1 MAEPTDP
8 GPPGVE
14 DELFRN
20 AMAEWA
26 STVTVVAVRDPDDG
40 RVHATTV
47 SSFAPVSSDPPEV
60 VVALN
65 ASAQALPFVRNGGAL
80 GISLLAEGQ
89 TRWARVFADPFPVG
103 PMPWAGEG
111 VPTIPEAAVALECA
125 VRAVHAT
132 EGRSRLVIARVVRVA
147 VVGNDR
153 PLLYWRRGYHRPAD
167 D

>member
-1 MAEPTDP
+1 MAERT
-8 GPPGVE
+8 GPHGVA
-14 DELFRN
+14 DDVFRN

-65 ASAQALPFVRNGGAL
+65 ANAQALPFVREGRAL
-80 GISLLAEGQ
+80 GISLLAESQ

-103 PMPWAGEG
+103 PMPWAEQG
-111 VPTIPEAAVALECA
+111 VPLIPGAVLALECA
-125 VRAVHAT
+125 AVGVHAT
-132 EGRSRLVIARVVRVA
+132 EGGSRLVVARVVGA
-147 VVGNDR
+147 TVGGDDP
-153 PLLYWRRGYHRPAD
+153 PLLYWRRGYHRLAD